1 MLLAVAL
8 ILLLAGGLGAQERSF
23 GQALFRQNCSIP
35 YCHGA
40 DGGAG
45 RAPALRG
52 RSWNES
58 DLRTSIVDGIAD
70 TSMPPFGDRLSA
82 EELDSLV
89 TFILSISTRPE
100 SASADVRPGVG
111 EAPWDLASGRSLFYE
126 GRCAACH
133 RFGRDDLT
141 GPDLTRASEKRPF
154 EILRDILEPG
164 AEVET
169 GKRFVRIETTGGESF
184 SGVEE
189 DDGEAYLRVHDLS
202 SERPGLRRLSKE
214 QISRIEPLPGSPM
227 PSNLWQDLSA
237 KQILDLVF
245 FVRSGDKKE
254 DTAPSVAS
262 RSVDIWSDG
271 TSLSGKLFIPTRPA
285 DLATGEKLPAIVMS
299 HGWGGLAQH
308 LNEAYAP
315 YFAAEG
321 FVVLTFDY
329 RGWGESDSRLVVVKD
344 EVTAVREVVDPWDQI
359 EDIMSALHFIE
370 GEEIV
375 DSERIGYWGS
385 SYSGGHAVWIGSHD
399 RRVKAV
405 VAQVPA
411 MDSAGFVEAM
421 PGGLEEAHRQEIRR
435 ARGEILPAP
444 IDAPPLGELRGHP
457 YASRMA
463 SYSPRSVAPQIR
475 APILILDAGKEE
487 LFDIGEHGRKV
498 YEIVK
503 DKVAAKYHVFPGINH
518 YDIYRGK
525 RAEAIAMAIE
535 WFRAHLGRKSRRP

>member
-1 MLLAVAL
+1 VFVAVAA
-8 ILLLAGGLGAQERSF
+8 ILLFAGGLGAQERAVGRALF
-23 GQALFRQNCSIP
+23 GQSCSIP

-40 DGGAG
+40 DGGEG

-58 DLRTSIVDGIAD
+58 DLRRTIVDGIPD

-89 TFILSISTRPE
+89 TFILSISTPTE
-100 SASADVRPGVG
+100 SGSSDVRPGVG

-133 RFGRDDLT
+133 RFGRDDLP
-141 GPDLTRASEKRPF
+141 GPDLNRASEKRPF

-169 GKRFVRIETTGGESF
+169 GKRFVRIETTSGENF
-184 SGVEE
+184 FGIEE

-202 SERPGLRRLSKE
+202 SEPPALRRLGKE

-227 PSNLWQDLSA
+227 PSSLWQDLSA

-254 DTAPSVAS
+254 DTVPEVAA
-262 RSVDIWSDG
+262 RPVDIWSDG
-271 TSLSGKLFIPTRPA
+271 TRLSGNLFYPTE
-285 DLATGEKLPAIVMS
+285 LSQGQKLPAIVMS

-308 LNEAYAP
+308 LDEAYAP

-329 RGWGESDSRLVVVKD
+329 RGWGESDSRLVVVED

-359 EDIMSALHFIE
+359 EDIVNALHFIE
-370 GEEIV
+370 GEEVV
-375 DSERIGYWGS
+375 DAERIGYWGS

-399 RRVKAV
+399 PRVKAV

-411 MDSAGFVEAM
+411 MDSADFVEAM

-444 IDAPPLGELRGHP
+444 IDAPPLGKLRGHP

-463 SYSPRSVAPQIR
+463 RYSPRSVAPQIQ

-503 DKVAAKYHVFPGINH
+503 DKVAAKYHVFSGITH

-535 WFRAHLGRKSRRP
+535 WFRAHLGRESR

>member
-1 MLLAVAL
+1 VFVAVAA
-8 ILLLAGGLGAQERSF
+8 ILLFAGGLGAQERAVGRALF
-23 GQALFRQNCSIP
+23 GQSCSIP

-40 DGGAG
+40 DGGEG

-58 DLRTSIVDGIAD
+58 DLRRTIVDGIPD

-89 TFILSISTRPE
+89 TFILSISTPTE
-100 SASADVRPGVG
+100 SGSSDVRPGVG

-133 RFGRDDLT
+133 RFGRDDLP
-141 GPDLTRASEKRPF
+141 GPDLNRASEKRPF

-169 GKRFVRIETTGGESF
+169 GKRFVRIETTSGENF
-184 SGVEE
+184 FGIEE

-202 SERPGLRRLSKE
+202 SEPPALRRLGKE

-227 PSNLWQDLSA
+227 PSSLWQDLSA

-254 DTAPSVAS
+254 DTVPEVAA
-262 RSVDIWSDG
+262 RPVDIWSDG
-271 TSLSGKLFIPTRPA
+271 TRLSGNLFYPTE
-285 DLATGEKLPAIVMS
+285 LSQGQKLPAIVMS

-308 LNEAYAP
+308 LDEAYAP

-329 RGWGESDSRLVVVKD
+329 RGWGESDSRLVVVED

-359 EDIMSALHFIE
+359 EDIVNALHFIE
-370 GEEIV
+370 GEEVV
-375 DSERIGYWGS
+375 DAERIGYWGS

-399 RRVKAV
+399 PRVKAV

-411 MDSAGFVEAM
+411 MDSADFVEAM

-444 IDAPPLGELRGHP
+444 IDAPPLGKLRGHP

-463 SYSPRSVAPQIR
+463 RYSPRSVAPQIQ

-503 DKVAAKYHVFPGINH
+503 DKVAAKYHVFSGITH

-535 WFRAHLGRKSRRP
+535 WFRTHLGRESR

>member
-1 MLLAVAL
+1 VLLAVAS
-8 ILLLAGGLGAQERSF
+8 ILLLAGGLGAQERAF
-23 GQALFRQNCSIP
+23 GRALFGQNCSIP

-40 DGGAG
+40 DGGEG

-52 RSWNES
+52 RSWSES
-58 DLRTSIVDGIAD
+58 DLRRSIVGGISD

-89 TFILSISTRPE
+89 TFILSISTGTE
-100 SASADVRPGVG
+100 SRSADVGLSVG
-111 EAPWDLASGRSLFYE
+111 EAPWDLASGRALFYE
-126 GRCAACH
+126 GRCSVCH
-133 RFGRDDLT
+133 RFGRDDLP
-141 GPDLTRASEKRPF
+141 GPDLNRASEKRPF

-164 AEVET
+164 AEVKT
-169 GKRFVRIETTGGESF
+169 GKRFVRIETTGGENF
-184 SGVEE
+184 SGIEE
-189 DDGEAYLRVHDLS
+189 SDGEAYLRVHDLS
-202 SERPGLRRLSKE
+202 SEPPALRRLRRE
-214 QISRIEPLPGSPM
+214 DVSRIEPLSGSPM
-227 PSNLWQDLSA
+227 PSNLGEGLSA

-245 FVRSGDKKE
+245 FVRSGGATE
-254 DTAPSVAS
+254 DDAPDVAS
-262 RSVDIWSDG
+262 HLVDIWSDG
-271 TSLSGKLFIPTRPA
+271 TRLSGKLFYPTE
-285 DLATGEKLPAIVMS
+285 LAPGEKLPAIVMS

-329 RGWGESDSRLVVVKD
+329 RGWGESDSRLVVVQD
-344 EVTAVREVVDPWDQI
+344 EVTAVREVVDPWDQT
-359 EDIMSALHFIE
+359 EDIVNALHFIE

-399 RRVKAV
+399 PRVKAV

-411 MDSAGFVEAM
+411 MDSTGFVEAM

-444 IDAPPLGELRGHP
+444 IDAPPLGELRGRP
-457 YASRMA
+457 DVARMA
-463 SYSPRSVAPQIR
+463 RYSPRSVAHRIR
-475 APILILDAGKEE
+475 APILILDAGSDE
-487 LFDIGEHGRKV
+487 LFDIGEHGQKV

-503 DKVAAKYHVFPGINH
+503 DKVAAKYHVFPGITH

-525 RAEAIAMAIE
+525 RAEALAMAIE
-535 WFRAHLGRKSRRP
+535 WFRAHLGRRSASPAP

>member
-1 MLLAVAL
+1 VFLAVAA
-8 ILLLAGGLGAQERSF
+8 ILLLAGGLGAQERAV
-23 GQALFRQNCSIP
+23 GRALFGLNCSIP

-40 DGGAG
+40 DGGEG

-52 RSWNES
+52 RAWNES
-58 DLRTSIVDGIAD
+58 DLRRSIVDGIPD
-70 TSMPPFGDRLSA
+70 TSMPSFGERLSA

-89 TFILSISTRPE
+89 TFILSISTGTE
-100 SASADVRPGVG
+100 SGSAEVRPGLG

-133 RFGRDDLT
+133 RFGRDDLP

-154 EILRDILEPG
+154 EILKDILEPG
-164 AEVET
+164 AEVEI
-169 GKRFVRIETTGGESF
+169 GKRFVRIETTGGENF
-184 SGVEE
+184 SGIQE

-202 SERPGLRRLSKE
+202 SEPPALRRLRREDVSH
-214 QISRIEPLPGSPM
+214 IEPLSGSPM

-254 DTAPSVAS
+254 DTAPEVAA
-262 RSVDIWSDG
+262 RPVDIWSDG
-271 TSLSGKLFIPTRPA
+271 TRLSGKLFIPTQE
-285 DLATGEKLPAIVMS
+285 LAPGEKLPAIVMS

-329 RGWGESDSRLVVVKD
+329 RGWGESDSRLVVVQD
-344 EVTAVREVVDPWDQI
+344 EVEAVREVVDPWDQI
-359 EDIMSALHFIE
+359 EDIVSALHFIE

-375 DSERIGYWGS
+375 DYERIGY
-385 SYSGGHAVWIGSHD
+385 
-399 RRVKAV
+399 
-405 VAQVPA
+405 
-411 MDSAGFVEAM
+411 
-421 PGGLEEAHRQEIRR
+421 
-435 ARGEILPAP
+435 
-444 IDAPPLGELRGHP
+444 
-457 YASRMA
+457 
-463 SYSPRSVAPQIR
+463 
-475 APILILDAGKEE
+475 ILILDAGSEE
-487 LFDIGEHGRKV
+487 LFDIGEHGQKV

-503 DKVAAKYHVFPGINH
+503 DRVAAKYHVFPGITH
-518 YDIYRGK
+518 CDIYRGK

-535 WFRAHLGRKSRRP
+535 WFRAHLGRPSASPAP

>member
-1 MLLAVAL
+1 VLLAVAA
-8 ILLLAGGLGAQERSF
+8 IHLLAGGLGAQERA
-23 GQALFRQNCSIP
+23 GRALFAQNCSNP

-40 DGGAG
+40 DGGEG

-52 RSWNES
+52 RVWIES
-58 DLRTSIVDGIAD
+58 DLRRSIADGLPD

-89 TFILSISTRPE
+89 AFILSISTETE
-100 SASADVRPGVG
+100 SDPAEVRRGVG
-111 EAPWDLASGRSLFYE
+111 EAPWDLAAGRALFYE
-126 GRCAACH
+126 RRCAVCH
-133 RFGRDDLT
+133 RFGRDDLP
-141 GPDLTRASEKRPF
+141 GPDLSGAISKRPV
-154 EILRDILEPG
+154 EILGDILEPG
-164 AEVET
+164 TEVEAV
-169 GKRFVRIETTGGESF
+169 KRFVRIETTGGESF

-189 DDGEAYLRVHDLS
+189 EDGEAYLRVHDLS
-202 SERPGLRRLSKE
+202 SEPPVLRRLGKE
-214 QISRIEPLPGSPM
+214 QISRIEALPGSPM

-254 DTAPSVAS
+254 DTAPEVAL
-262 RSVDIWSDG
+262 RPVDIWSDG
-271 TSLSGKLFIPTRPA
+271 TRLSGKLFIPTGPSG
-285 DLATGEKLPAIVMS
+285 LAPGEKLPAIVMS

-329 RGWGESDSRLVVVKD
+329 RGWGESDSRLVVVED
-344 EVTAVREVVDPWDQI
+344 EVKAVREVVDPWDQI
-359 EDIMSALHFIE
+359 EDIVSALHFIE

-399 RRVKAV
+399 PRVKAV

-463 SYSPRSVAPQIR
+463 RYSPRSVVHQIR
-475 APILILDAGKEE
+475 TPILILDAGKEE

-498 YEIVK
+498 YEMVN
-503 DKVAAKYHVFPGINH
+503 DKVAAKYHVFPGITH

-535 WFRAHLGRKSRRP
+535 WFRAHLGRESR